1 MTRSLK
7 YGLTRSLER
16 YAVNPVM
23 RTAVAFNLETSAFAL
38 VATTG
43 RRTGRRRVTP
53 VGNGLEGDVFWLVAE
68 HGLRCDY
75 VKNLVA
81 HPQIEVKAGGRWRR
95 GTATIVPGDD
105 AAARRRRLDKSNGLV
120 GRLDGRI
127 FAATASDPLT
137 IRVDLESAPVPERQR
152 PDGLHVRAAAFLP
165 ARVSYLDQ
173 VISQVGVEPAG
184 SRALV
189 VGSGRGLLARVLER
203 RGFAVTAVDPD
214 PAAVRLAEKASGGW
228 SGHHEVGNAVVLPL
242 GDGAVDVAYCQ
253 DTFETT
259 DDLDGVLRE
268 AARVLR
274 RGGVLLYDTV
284 NRTALSRL
292 IYLGALQSWRWTRI
306 VPKDCYAPDR
316 LRPPAELAATMSAY
330 GLHNRDVSALLPASP
345 TRLLRAVRRARR
357 GDIDDAE
364 LARLAGMH
372 VVAGSEHAEAKV
384 TYLGFAIKNGTADTA
399 Q

>member
-1 MTRSLK
+1 MARSVK
-7 YGLTRSLER
+7 YRLTRSLER

-23 RTAVAFNLETSAFAL
+23 RTALTFNMAPSAFAL

-53 VGNGLEGDVFWLVAE
+53 VGNGLDGNVFWLVAE

-81 HPQIEVKAGGRWRR
+81 HPQIEIKAGGQWRR
-95 GTATIVPGDD
+95 GTTTIVPDDD
-105 AAARRRRLDKSNGLV
+105 AATRRRRLDKANGLF
-120 GRLDGRI
+120 GRLDGLI
-127 FAATASDPLT
+127 FTSTATDPIT
-137 IRVDLESAPVPERQR
+137 IRVDLEPTLIPERQP

-165 ARVSYLDQ
+165 ARVRYIDH
-173 VISQVGVEPAG
+173 VISQVGVKPTG

-189 VGSGRGLLARVLER
+189 VGTGRGLLARDLAR
-203 RGFAVTAVDPD
+203 RGFAVTALDPD
-214 PAAVRLAEKASGGW
+214 PAAIRLAEEAGGGL
-228 SGHHEVGNAVVLPL
+228 SGHYEIGDADALPF
-242 GDGAVDVAYCQ
+242 GDGAFDVAYYQ

-259 DDLDGVLRE
+259 DVLDAVLRE

-274 RGGVLLYDTV
+274 RGGVLVYDTV

-306 VPKDCYAPDR
+306 VPGNRYARDR
-316 LRPPAELAATMSAY
+316 LRPPAELAATMSAH
-330 GLHNRDVSALLPASP
+330 GLRSRDVSAMMPASP
-345 TRLLRAVRRARR
+345 IRLVRSVRRARR

-364 LARLAGMH
+364 LAGLAGMH
-372 VVAGSEHAEAKV
+372 VVPGSEHAKV
-384 TYLGFAIKNGTADTA
+384 TYLGFAIKNGNGTTA